1 MDLDGVLRIG
11 VSSKVGLG
19 GVLRVGVSCKVG
31 LGGVCGLM
39 SVVKWI

>member
-1 MDLDGVLRIG
+1 MRVDVSSKVDLDGVLRIG

-19 GVLRVGVSCKVG
+19 GV
-31 LGGVCGLM
+31 CGLM